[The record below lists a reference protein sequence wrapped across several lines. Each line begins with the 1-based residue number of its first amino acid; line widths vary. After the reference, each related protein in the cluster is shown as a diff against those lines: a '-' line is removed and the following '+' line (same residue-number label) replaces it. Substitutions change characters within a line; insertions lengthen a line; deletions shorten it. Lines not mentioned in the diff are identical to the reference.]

1 MDEMFEMVD
10 GHTDRAVIK
19 VIGVGGG
26 GGNTV
31 NQMAQAGIE
40 GVEFICANTD
50 AQHLKKIRADTV
62 LQIGADI
69 TRGLGAGANP
79 EIGKQAAMDDR
90 ERIREVIEGA
100 DMLFITA
107 GMGGGTGTGAAPVVA
122 EVARELD
129 ILTVA
134 VVTKPFPFELPKRMD
149 VAKQG
154 LEELGKFVD
163 SLIVIPNEKL
173 LTVFG
178 KRNFLLQQAFKEAN
192 GVLQNAVKGIAELI
206 TRPGDINVDF
216 ADVRRVM
223 SVRGMAMMGI
233 GSGTG
238 EDRARQ
244 AAETA
249 LASPLL
255 EELNLTGARGIL
267 VNVTASADTLQ
278 LSEFQMVN
286 ELIADMGAED
296 VEVIIGTAFDED
308 MSDELRVTVVAT
320 GLGGSA
326 QQVAESDKV
335 RPLHRDSNGQTRY
348 EELDKPTVMRRQ
360 AAAAGGGQS
369 RRSFQDVDEVDM
381 EYLDVPAFL
390 RNQAD

>member
-50 AQHLKKIRADTV
+50 AQHLKKIRADTL

-154 LEELGKFVD
+154 LDELGKFVD

-173 LTVFG
+173 LNVFG
-178 KRNFLLQQAFKEAN
+178 KRNFLLQQAFQEAN

-233 GSGTG
+233 GAGNG
-238 EDRARQ
+238 EDRARK

-267 VNVTASADTLQ
+267 VNVTASGDTLQ

-296 VEVIIGTAFDED
+296 VEVIIGTAFDEE
-308 MSDELRVTVVAT
+308 MNDELRVTVVAT
-320 GLGGSA
+320 GLGGTA
-326 QQVAESDKV
+326 QQADSDKV
-335 RPLHRDSNGQTRY
+335 RPLHRDNNGQPRY
-348 EELDKPTVMRRQ
+348 DELDKPTVMRRQ
-360 AAAAGGGQS
+360 AASAGSS
-369 RRSFQDVDEVDM
+369 RRSFQEAEEMDM

>member
-50 AQHLKKIRADTV
+50 AQHLKRVHADTV

-134 VVTKPFPFELPKRMD
+134 VVTKPFPFELPKRMK

-154 LEELGKFVD
+154 LDELGKFVD

-178 KRNFLLQQAFKEAN
+178 KRNFLLQQAFQQAN

-249 LASPLL
+249 LSSPLL

-267 VNVTASADTLQ
+267 VNVTASAETLQ

-296 VEVIIGTAFDED
+296 VEVIIGTAFDDD

-320 GLGGSA
+320 GLGGGA
-326 QQVAESDKV
+326 EQQQPESEKV
-335 RPLHRDSNGQTRY
+335 RPLHRDNNGGTRY

-360 AAAAGGGQS
+360 AAGAGGDGRQ
-369 RRSFQDVDEVDM
+369 RRDLDDMDM